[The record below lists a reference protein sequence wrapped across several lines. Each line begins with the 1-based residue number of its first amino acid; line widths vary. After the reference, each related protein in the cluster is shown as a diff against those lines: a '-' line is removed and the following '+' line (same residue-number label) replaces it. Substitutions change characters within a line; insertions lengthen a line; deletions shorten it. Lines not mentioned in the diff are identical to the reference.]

1 MRDAAAQ
8 APKRAKLCARVIVL
22 AAHSADESN
31 RLYDGVRSP
40 RLCNVRWTTR
50 NPSMASQARQ
60 ATCRGRRRRPSRNA
74 GSSTRQRT
82 PAGMHSRTISIQLV
96 DSLVFVAL
104 RFMPDDDCRPDPSA
118 RRAQFVTLL
127 VVTIRVQGPWGT
139 ATRSTNRQET
149 LSLSPLSSANP
160 RHPFSAGET
169 SMPAWL

>member
-1 MRDAAAQ
+1 M
-8 APKRAKLCARVIVL
+8 L
-22 AAHSADESN
+22 AAHSAYESN
-31 RLYDGVRSP
+31 ASTTECPRRGCATSDGPRGTHRWQAKLDRPLAAAGAAGHLEMLAAALANGP
-40 RLCNVRWTTR
+40 RL
-50 NPSMASQARQ
+50 
-60 ATCRGRRRRPSRNA
+60 
-74 GSSTRQRT
+74 
-82 PAGMHSRTISIQLV
+82 GMHSRTISIQLV

-118 RRAQFVTLL
+118 PHAQLVTLL